1 MINYFN
7 FKQFRDKYLLTN
19 DAGRYQFVDQETLG
33 KMISGD
39 AINERERNS
48 LISNYFIFDED
59 PEVFIEKIKYPV
71 RDNKRYLFGATSL
84 HIFVLNNACNMSCVY
99 CQAKDDNS
107 MVPHYMDE
115 ETACKSVD
123 IALQSP
129 ARDLSFEFQG
139 GEPLLNFD
147 ILKCIVRYAEEK
159 KGAKNISYNVVTN
172 LTLINNDMLRFIKE
186 YNINICTSLDG
197 DKLLHDS
204 NRVFKSDGT
213 GTYDIVRSNMEWL
226 NKNGYRAN
234 AIQTTTRNSLSRY
247 KQIID
252 AYIDAGQEELFI
264 RPLTRLG
271 TADKDWEEIGY
282 SAEEFVEFY
291 RNCMDY
297 ILELNKAGTYIR
309 EKHAMIFLEKIIAG
323 ISPNYMEL
331 RSPCGASVGQ
341 LAYFYD
347 GSIYTCD
354 EGRMLSEMGDPSFR
368 LGSVY
373 ADDYSSIMQSDV
385 CRTVCIASLLEGQLN
400 CCDCVYQPYCGVCP
414 VVTLAQEKDLF
425 SKDIKNYRCTV
436 YQGML
441 DYLFGK
447 LYENDEVTV
456 SILKSWIGVES

>member
-19 DAGRYQFVDQETLG
+19 DTGRYQFVDQEILG

-39 AINERERNS
+39 DIDEPERSR
-48 LISNYFIFDED
+48 LIADYFIFDED

-115 ETACKSVD
+115 ETARRSVD

-147 ILKCIVRYAEEK
+147 ILKCIVEYAEK
-159 KGAKNISYNVVTN
+159 KKKAKNISYNVVTN
-172 LTLINNDMLRFIKE
+172 LTLLNEEMLDFFME
-186 YNINICTSLDG
+186 HNINICTSLDG
-197 DKLLHDS
+197 DKELHDS
-204 NRVFKSDGT
+204 NRVLRNGT
-213 GTYDIVRSNMEWL
+213 GTFELVHSRMEWL
-226 NKNGYRAN
+226 QEKGFPAN
-234 AIQTTTRNSLSRY
+234 AIQTTTRSSLTRY
-247 KQIID
+247 REIID
-252 AYIDAGQEELFI
+252 AYLEAGQKELFI

-271 TADKDWEEIGY
+271 TADKDWEKIGY
-282 SAEEFVEFY
+282 SAAEFVEFY
-291 RNCMDY
+291 ENCMDY
-297 ILELNKAGTYIR
+297 ILEMNKSGARIR
-309 EKHAMIFLEKIIAG
+309 EKHAVIFLSKIIAG
-323 ISPNYMEL
+323 FSPNYMEL

-354 EGRMLSEMGDPSFR
+354 EGRMLSEMGDASFR

-373 ADDYSSIMQSDV
+373 HDDYSSLMQTDV
-385 CRTVCIASLLEGQLN
+385 CKAVCISSLLEGQLN

-425 SKDIKNYRCTV
+425 SKDINNFRCSV
-436 YQGML
+436 YKGML

-447 LYENDEVTV
+447 LYEEDEATV
-456 SILKSWIGVES
+456 NIFKSWIGAES

>member
-7 FKQFRDKYLLTN
+7 FKEFRDKFLLTN
-19 DAGRYQFVDQETLG
+19 DAGRYHFVDRETLRN
-33 KMISGD
+33 MISG
-39 AINERERNS
+39 NEIEEPVRS
-48 LISNYFIFDED
+48 GLISDYFIFDED
-59 PEVFIEKIKYPV
+59 PEVFIEKMKYPV

-84 HIFVLNNACNMSCVY
+84 HIFVLNNACNLCCVY
-99 CQAKDDNS
+99 CQAKDDDS
-107 MVPHYMDE
+107 MIPQYMDE
-115 ETACKSVD
+115 ETARKCVD

-129 ARDLSFEFQG
+129 ARNLSFEFQG

-147 ILKCIVRYAEEK
+147 ILRVIVEYAEEK
-159 KGAKNISYNVVTN
+159 KGTKNISYNVVTN
-172 LTLINNDMLRFIKE
+172 LTLLNLGKLNFLME

-204 NRVFKSDGT
+204 NRVFKDGS
-213 GTYDIVRSNMEWL
+213 GTFELVRSKMEWVR
-226 NKNGYRAN
+226 NQGHRVN
-234 AIQTTTRNSLSRY
+234 AIQTTTRNSLTKY
-247 KQIID
+247 KEIID
-252 AYIDAGQEELFI
+252 AYLNVGQHELFI

-282 SAEEFVEFY
+282 SADEFVEFY

-297 ILELNKAGTYIR
+297 ILELNKSGTFIR
-309 EKHAMIFLEKIIAG
+309 EKHAVIFLEKILAG
-323 ISPNYMEL
+323 TSSNYMEL

-347 GSIYTCD
+347 GSVYTCD
-354 EGRMLSEMGDPSFR
+354 EGRMLSEMGDPSFK

-373 ADDYSSIMQSDV
+373 DDDYSSLMQSDV

-414 VVTLAQEKDLF
+414 VITLAQENDLF

-436 YQGML
+436 YKGML
-441 DYLFGK
+441 DYLFEK
-447 LYENDEVTV
+447 LYENDEDTV
-456 SILKSWIGVES
+456 KILKSWIGAVL